1 MTTIDIMK
9 TSLASLILG
18 IASLHAQN
26 QKIRLAIAH
35 AESDNRTHAIGDNG
49 KAFGA
54 YQMHKVAWDDA
65 NSHRKA
71 MGMEQIPWSRKM
83 EREAQDQ
90 MVESFVSITS
100 YRFFAAY
107 ARAPLPSEVYMAYTM
122 GFSAAK
128 RIGFKPSAMPDK
140 KKQALRRF
148 MTALLR
154 IEREEG

>member
-18 IASLHAQN
+18 IASLKAQN
-26 QKIRLAIAH
+26 DKIRLAIAH
-35 AESDNRTHAIGDNG
+35 AESDNRTHAIGDSG

-54 YQMHKVAWDDA
+54 YQMHKIAWDDA

-71 MGMEQIPWSRKM
+71 MGMDTIPWSRRM

-90 MVESFVSITS
+90 MVESFVALTS

-128 RIGFKPSAMPDK
+128 RIGFKPSAMSETK
-140 KKQALRRF
+140 KKALKRF
-148 MTALLR
+148 MTHLLR
-154 IEREEG
+154 IERE